1 MSYCT
6 FSSTALNQSVKIAYV
21 LVFSKTSVRIGLSDL
36 RPRAQYETVDAVS
49 INTVNSGDATCCLA
63 RSSIQLYLM
72 PFHQSEGTHQGQKE
86 NPFILLL
93 RGETGDSNEYAR
105 PPR

>member
-1 MSYCT
+1 MAR
-6 FSSTALNQSVKIAYV
+6 FSQPLNQFVEIAYV
-21 LVFSKTSVRIGLSDL
+21 PVFSKTSVRIGLSDL
-36 RPRAQYETVDAVS
+36 RPRTQYETVDAVS
-49 INTVNSGDATCCLA
+49 INTMNAGDATGCLA

-72 PFHQSEGTHQGQKE
+72 PFHQSEGTYQGQKE

-93 RGETGDSNEYAR
+93 QGKTGDSNEYTR